1 MRKCLRCGAEMVE
14 NWNVKE
20 DRYRSPIMVDNG
32 GSFVFGK
39 DGRMG
44 TLKAAVCPACG
55 EVSLYVEDPNTV
67 VNGWR

>member
-14 NWNVKE
+14 NWNVRE
-20 DRYRSPIMVDNG
+20 DGRRSPIIVDNG
-32 GSFVFGK
+32 GSFVFGD

-44 TLKAAVCPACG
+44 TLKAAVCPQCG